1 MAYNP
6 YENVLKV
13 MDEAAQILGYSE
25 SDIEPLKYPERELKV
40 SVPVVMDDGSTRVF
54 EGYRIQHS
62 TSRGPAKGGIRFH
75 PAVNNDEVKALA
87 AWMTFKCAV
96 VNIPYGGGKGGVVC
110 DPHELS
116 ERELRAITRRF
127 TAAIMPLIGPDQDIP
142 APDVGSNAAVMG
154 WMMDTYSMLKG
165 HCVHGVVTGKPIELG
180 GALGRNEATGRGVMF
195 TTRNIMKKMGM
206 EMKGTDVAVQG
217 MGNVGSITAKLLH
230 QEGMKVVAVSDV
242 SGGVYKKDGLDIPA
256 ILAYL
261 GKDRKNLLSG
271 YEEEG
276 MTRITNE
283 ELLELPV
290 TVLVPAALEN
300 QINGTNADKIQA
312 KLIVEAANGPTAAE
326 ADPILNDK
334 GVVCWSVTDPAFGF
348 RSLEPKW
355 DGVEKPVTVDS
366 PCTFG
371 YFAEIPDNG
380 NDAILNYCRREHVTD
395 PGASV
400 QLLKPGAYTLAV
412 SVGRADGRPLIALP
426 LENGIDR
433 VYPVGKITVAE

>member
-40 SVPVVMDDGSTRVF
+40 SVPVEMDDGSTRVF
-54 EGYRIQHS
+54 EGYRVQHS

-96 VNIPYGGGKGGVVC
+96 VNIPYGGKGGVIC

-127 TAAIMPLIGPDQDIP
+127 TAAIMPLIGPEQDIP
-142 APDVGSNAAVMG
+142 APDVGTNAAVMG

-180 GALGRNEATGRGVMF
+180 GALGRNEVTGRGVMF
-195 TTRNIMKKMGM
+195 TTRNIMKKLGM

-261 GKDRKNLLSG
+261 GKDRRNLLSG
-271 YEEEG
+271 YEEDG
-276 MTRITNE
+276 MSRITNE

-300 QINGTNADKIQA
+300 QINGSNADKIRA

-334 GVVCWSVTDPAFGF
+334 GVVIVPDILSNAGGVVVSYFEWVQNIQSVSWTEEEVNAK
-348 RSLEPKW
+348 LERIMNNSF
-355 DGVEKPVTVDS
+355 DAVYNIAQEKKVPLRT
-366 PCTFG
+366 
-371 YFAEIPDNG
+371 
-380 NDAILNYCRREHVTD
+380 
-395 PGASV
+395 
-400 QLLKPGAYTLAV
+400 GAY
-412 SVGRADGRPLIALP
+412 LIAV
-426 LENGIDR
+426 DR
-433 VYPVGKITVAE
+433 VVKAKKARAIWP

>member
-242 SGGVYKKDGLDIPA
+242 SGGIYKKEGLDIPA

-326 ADPILNDK
+326 ADPILNEK
-334 GVVCWSVTDPAFGF
+334 GVVIVPDILSNAGGVVVSYFEWVQNIQSVSWTEEEVNAK
-348 RSLEPKW
+348 LERIMNNSFEA
-355 DGVEKPVTVDS
+355 VYNIAQEKKVPLRT
-366 PCTFG
+366 
-371 YFAEIPDNG
+371 
-380 NDAILNYCRREHVTD
+380 
-395 PGASV
+395 
-400 QLLKPGAYTLAV
+400 GAY
-412 SVGRADGRPLIALP
+412 LIAV
-426 LENGIDR
+426 DR
-433 VYPVGKITVAE
+433 VVKAKKARAIWP

>member
-6 YENVLKV
+6 YEIVLKV

-40 SVPVVMDDGSTRVF
+40 SVPVEMDDGSTRVF
-54 EGYRIQHS
+54 EGYRVQHS

-96 VNIPYGGGKGGVVC
+96 VNIPYGGGKGGVIC

-127 TAAIMPLIGPDQDIP
+127 TAAIMPLIGPEQDIP
-142 APDVGSNAAVMG
+142 APDVGTNAAVMG

-195 TTRNIMKKMGM
+195 TTRNIMKKLGM

-261 GKDRKNLLSG
+261 GKDRRNLLSG
-271 YEEEG
+271 YEEDG
-276 MTRITNE
+276 MSRITNE

-300 QINGTNADKIQA
+300 QINGSNADKIRA

-334 GVVCWSVTDPAFGF
+334 GVVIVPDILSNAGGVVVSYFEWVQNIQSVSWTEEEVNAK
-348 RSLEPKW
+348 LERIMNNSF
-355 DGVEKPVTVDS
+355 DAVYNIAQEKKVPLRT
-366 PCTFG
+366 
-371 YFAEIPDNG
+371 
-380 NDAILNYCRREHVTD
+380 
-395 PGASV
+395 
-400 QLLKPGAYTLAV
+400 GAY
-412 SVGRADGRPLIALP
+412 LIAV
-426 LENGIDR
+426 DR
-433 VYPVGKITVAE
+433 VVKAKKARAIWP

>member
-96 VNIPYGGGKGGVVC
+96 VNIPYGGKGGVVC

-242 SGGVYKKDGLDIPA
+242 SDGIYKKEGLDIPA

-271 YEEEG
+271 YEEDG

-326 ADPILNDK
+326 ADPILNEK
-334 GVVCWSVTDPAFGF
+334 GVVIVPDILSNAGGVVVSYFEWVQNIQSVSWTEEEVNAK
-348 RSLEPKW
+348 LERIMNNSFEA
-355 DGVEKPVTVDS
+355 VYNIAQEKKVPLRT
-366 PCTFG
+366 
-371 YFAEIPDNG
+371 
-380 NDAILNYCRREHVTD
+380 
-395 PGASV
+395 
-400 QLLKPGAYTLAV
+400 GAY
-412 SVGRADGRPLIALP
+412 LIAV
-426 LENGIDR
+426 DR
-433 VYPVGKITVAE
+433 VVKAKKARAIWP

>member
-242 SGGVYKKDGLDIPA
+242 SGGIYKKEGLDIPA

-271 YEEEG
+271 YEEDG

-326 ADPILNDK
+326 ADPILNEK
-334 GVVCWSVTDPAFGF
+334 GVVIVPDILSNAGGVVVSYFEWVQNIQSVSWTEEEVNAK
-348 RSLEPKW
+348 LERIMNNSFEA
-355 DGVEKPVTVDS
+355 VYNIAQEKKVPLRT
-366 PCTFG
+366 
-371 YFAEIPDNG
+371 
-380 NDAILNYCRREHVTD
+380 
-395 PGASV
+395 
-400 QLLKPGAYTLAV
+400 GAY
-412 SVGRADGRPLIALP
+412 LIAM
-426 LENGIDR
+426 DR
-433 VYPVGKITVAE
+433 VVKAKKARAIWP

>member
-242 SGGVYKKDGLDIPA
+242 SGGIYKKEGLDIPA

-271 YEEEG
+271 YEEDG

-334 GVVCWSVTDPAFGF
+334 GVVIVPDILSNAGGVVVSYFEWVQNIQSVSWTEEEVNAK
-348 RSLEPKW
+348 LERIMNNSFEA
-355 DGVEKPVTVDS
+355 VYNIAQEKKVPLRT
-366 PCTFG
+366 
-371 YFAEIPDNG
+371 
-380 NDAILNYCRREHVTD
+380 
-395 PGASV
+395 
-400 QLLKPGAYTLAV
+400 GAY
-412 SVGRADGRPLIALP
+412 LIAV
-426 LENGIDR
+426 DR
-433 VYPVGKITVAE
+433 VVKAKKARAIWP

>member
-206 EMKGTDVAVQG
+206 EMKGTDVAVPG

-242 SGGVYKKDGLDIPA
+242 SGGIYKKEGLDIPA

-271 YEEEG
+271 YEEDG

-326 ADPILNDK
+326 ADPILNEK
-334 GVVCWSVTDPAFGF
+334 GVVIVPDILSNAGGVVVSYFEWVQNIQSVSWTEEEVNAK
-348 RSLEPKW
+348 LERIMNNSFEA
-355 DGVEKPVTVDS
+355 VYNIAQEKKVPLRT
-366 PCTFG
+366 
-371 YFAEIPDNG
+371 
-380 NDAILNYCRREHVTD
+380 
-395 PGASV
+395 
-400 QLLKPGAYTLAV
+400 GAY
-412 SVGRADGRPLIALP
+412 LIAV
-426 LENGIDR
+426 DR
-433 VYPVGKITVAE
+433 VVKAKKARAIWP

>member
-180 GALGRNEATGRGVMF
+180 GALGRNEATGRGGMF

-242 SGGVYKKDGLDIPA
+242 SGGIYKKEGLDIPA

-271 YEEEG
+271 YEEDG

-326 ADPILNDK
+326 ADPILNEK
-334 GVVCWSVTDPAFGF
+334 GVVIVPDILSNAGGVVVSYFEWVQNIQSVSWTEEEVNAK
-348 RSLEPKW
+348 LERIMNNSFEA
-355 DGVEKPVTVDS
+355 VYNIAQEKKVPLRT
-366 PCTFG
+366 
-371 YFAEIPDNG
+371 
-380 NDAILNYCRREHVTD
+380 
-395 PGASV
+395 
-400 QLLKPGAYTLAV
+400 GAY
-412 SVGRADGRPLIALP
+412 LIAV
-426 LENGIDR
+426 DR
-433 VYPVGKITVAE
+433 VVKAKKARAIWP

>member
-96 VNIPYGGGKGGVVC
+96 VNIPYGGGKGGVIC

-127 TAAIMPLIGPDQDIP
+127 TAAIMPLIGPEQDIP
-142 APDVGSNAAVMG
+142 APDVGTNAAVMG

-195 TTRNIMKKMGM
+195 TTRNIMKKLGM

-242 SGGVYKKDGLDIPA
+242 SGGIYKKEGLDIPA

-271 YEEEG
+271 YEEDG

-326 ADPILNDK
+326 ADPILNEK
-334 GVVCWSVTDPAFGF
+334 GVVIVPDILSNAGGVVVSYFEWVQNIQSVSWTEEEVNAK
-348 RSLEPKW
+348 LERIMNNSFEA
-355 DGVEKPVTVDS
+355 VYNIAQEKKVPLRT
-366 PCTFG
+366 
-371 YFAEIPDNG
+371 
-380 NDAILNYCRREHVTD
+380 
-395 PGASV
+395 
-400 QLLKPGAYTLAV
+400 GAY
-412 SVGRADGRPLIALP
+412 LIAV
-426 LENGIDR
+426 DR
-433 VYPVGKITVAE
+433 VVKAKKARAIWP

>member
-195 TTRNIMKKMGM
+195 TTRNIIKKMGM

-242 SGGVYKKDGLDIPA
+242 SGGIYKKEGLDIPA

-326 ADPILNDK
+326 ADPILNEK
-334 GVVCWSVTDPAFGF
+334 GVVIVPDILSNAGGVVVSYFEWVQNIQSVSWTEEEVNAK
-348 RSLEPKW
+348 LERIMNNSFEA
-355 DGVEKPVTVDS
+355 VYNIAQEKKVPLRT
-366 PCTFG
+366 
-371 YFAEIPDNG
+371 
-380 NDAILNYCRREHVTD
+380 
-395 PGASV
+395 
-400 QLLKPGAYTLAV
+400 GAY
-412 SVGRADGRPLIALP
+412 LIAV
-426 LENGIDR
+426 DR
-433 VYPVGKITVAE
+433 VVKAKKARAIWP

>member
-1 MAYNP
+1 MAYSP

-242 SGGVYKKDGLDIPA
+242 SGGIYKKEGLDIPA

-271 YEEEG
+271 YEEDG
-276 MTRITNE
+276 MTRITDE
-283 ELLELPV
+283 DLLELPV

-326 ADPILNDK
+326 ADPILNEK
-334 GVVCWSVTDPAFGF
+334 GVVIVPDILSNAGGVVVSYFEWVQNIQSVSWTEEEVNAK
-348 RSLEPKW
+348 LERIMNNSFEA
-355 DGVEKPVTVDS
+355 VYNIAQEKKVPLRT
-366 PCTFG
+366 
-371 YFAEIPDNG
+371 
-380 NDAILNYCRREHVTD
+380 
-395 PGASV
+395 
-400 QLLKPGAYTLAV
+400 GAY
-412 SVGRADGRPLIALP
+412 LIAV
-426 LENGIDR
+426 DR
-433 VYPVGKITVAE
+433 VVKAKKARAIWP

>member
-40 SVPVVMDDGSTRVF
+40 SVPVEMDDGSTRVF
-54 EGYRIQHS
+54 EGYRVQHS

-87 AWMTFKCAV
+87 AWVTFKCAV
-96 VNIPYGGGKGGVVC
+96 VNIPYGGGKGGVIC

-127 TAAIMPLIGPDQDIP
+127 TAAIMPLIGPEQDIP
-142 APDVGSNAAVMG
+142 APDVGTNAAVMG

-195 TTRNIMKKMGM
+195 TTRNIMKKLGM

-242 SGGVYKKDGLDIPA
+242 SGGVYKKNGLDIPA

-261 GKDRKNLLSG
+261 GKDRRNLLSG
-271 YEEEG
+271 YEEDG
-276 MTRITNE
+276 MSRITNE

-300 QINGTNADKIQA
+300 QINGSNADKIRA

-334 GVVCWSVTDPAFGF
+334 GVVIVPDILSNAGGVVVSYFEWVQNIQSVSWTEEEVNAK
-348 RSLEPKW
+348 LERIMNNSF
-355 DGVEKPVTVDS
+355 DAVYNIAQEKKVPLRT
-366 PCTFG
+366 
-371 YFAEIPDNG
+371 
-380 NDAILNYCRREHVTD
+380 
-395 PGASV
+395 
-400 QLLKPGAYTLAV
+400 GAY
-412 SVGRADGRPLIALP
+412 LIAV
-426 LENGIDR
+426 DR
-433 VYPVGKITVAE
+433 VVKAKKARAIWP

>member
-242 SGGVYKKDGLDIPA
+242 SGGIYKKEGLDIPA

-271 YEEEG
+271 YEEDG

-326 ADPILNDK
+326 ADPILNEK
-334 GVVCWSVTDPAFGF
+334 GVVIVPDILSNAGGVVVSYFEWVQNIQSVSWTEEEVNAK
-348 RSLEPKW
+348 LERIMNNSF
-355 DGVEKPVTVDS
+355 DAVYNIAQEKKAPLRT
-366 PCTFG
+366 
-371 YFAEIPDNG
+371 
-380 NDAILNYCRREHVTD
+380 
-395 PGASV
+395 
-400 QLLKPGAYTLAV
+400 GAY
-412 SVGRADGRPLIALP
+412 LIAV
-426 LENGIDR
+426 DR
-433 VYPVGKITVAE
+433 VVKAKKARAIWP

>member
-40 SVPVVMDDGSTRVF
+40 SVPVEMDDGSTRVF
-54 EGYRIQHS
+54 EGYRVQHS

-96 VNIPYGGGKGGVVC
+96 ANIPYGGGKGGVIC

-127 TAAIMPLIGPDQDIP
+127 TAAIMPLIGPEQDIP
-142 APDVGSNAAVMG
+142 APDVGTNAAVMG

-195 TTRNIMKKMGM
+195 TTRNIMKKLGM
-206 EMKGTDVAVQG
+206 EMKGIDVAVQG

-261 GKDRKNLLSG
+261 GKDRRNLLSG
-271 YEEEG
+271 YEEDG
-276 MTRITNE
+276 MSRITNE

-300 QINGTNADKIQA
+300 QINGSNADKIRA

-334 GVVCWSVTDPAFGF
+334 GVVIVPDILSNAGGVVVSYFEWVQNIQSVSWTEEEVNAK
-348 RSLEPKW
+348 LERIMNNSF
-355 DGVEKPVTVDS
+355 DAVYNIAQEKKVPLRT
-366 PCTFG
+366 
-371 YFAEIPDNG
+371 
-380 NDAILNYCRREHVTD
+380 
-395 PGASV
+395 
-400 QLLKPGAYTLAV
+400 GAY
-412 SVGRADGRPLIALP
+412 LIAV
-426 LENGIDR
+426 DR
-433 VYPVGKITVAE
+433 VVKAKKARAIWP

>member
-40 SVPVVMDDGSTRVF
+40 SVPVEMDDGSTRVF
-54 EGYRIQHS
+54 EGYRVQHS
-62 TSRGPAKGGIRFH
+62 TSRGPANGGIRFH

-96 VNIPYGGGKGGVVC
+96 VNIPYGGGKGGVIC

-127 TAAIMPLIGPDQDIP
+127 TAAIMPLIGPEQDSP
-142 APDVGSNAAVMG
+142 APDVGTNAAVMG

-195 TTRNIMKKMGM
+195 TTRNIMKKLGM

-261 GKDRKNLLSG
+261 GKDRRNLLSG
-271 YEEEG
+271 YEEDG
-276 MTRITNE
+276 MSRITNE

-300 QINGTNADKIQA
+300 QINGSNADKIRA

-334 GVVCWSVTDPAFGF
+334 GVVIVPDILSNAGGVVVSYFEWVQNIQSVSWTEEEVNAK
-348 RSLEPKW
+348 LERIMNNSF
-355 DGVEKPVTVDS
+355 DAVYNIAQEKKVPLRT
-366 PCTFG
+366 
-371 YFAEIPDNG
+371 
-380 NDAILNYCRREHVTD
+380 
-395 PGASV
+395 
-400 QLLKPGAYTLAV
+400 GAY
-412 SVGRADGRPLIALP
+412 LIAV
-426 LENGIDR
+426 DR
-433 VYPVGKITVAE
+433 VVKAKKARAIWP

>member
-1 MAYNP
+1 MIMAYNP

-334 GVVCWSVTDPAFGF
+334 GVVIVPDILSNAGGVVVSYFEWVQNIQSVSWIEEEVNAK
-348 RSLEPKW
+348 LERIMNNSFEA
-355 DGVEKPVTVDS
+355 VYNIAQEKKVPLRT
-366 PCTFG
+366 
-371 YFAEIPDNG
+371 
-380 NDAILNYCRREHVTD
+380 
-395 PGASV
+395 
-400 QLLKPGAYTLAV
+400 GAY
-412 SVGRADGRPLIALP
+412 LIAV
-426 LENGIDR
+426 DR
-433 VYPVGKITVAE
+433 VVKAKKARAIWP

>member
-25 SDIEPLKYPERELKV
+25 SDIEPRKYPERELKV
-40 SVPVVMDDGSTRVF
+40 SVPVEMDDGSTRVF
-54 EGYRIQHS
+54 EGYRVQHS

-96 VNIPYGGGKGGVVC
+96 VNIPYGGGKGGVIC

-127 TAAIMPLIGPDQDIP
+127 TAAIMPLIGPEQDIP
-142 APDVGSNAAVMG
+142 APDVGTNAAVMG

-195 TTRNIMKKMGM
+195 TTRNIMKKLGM

-242 SGGVYKKDGLDIPA
+242 SGGVYKKNGLDIPA

-261 GKDRKNLLSG
+261 GKDRRNLLSG
-271 YEEEG
+271 YEEDG
-276 MTRITNE
+276 MSRITNE

-300 QINGTNADKIQA
+300 QINGSNADKIRA

-334 GVVCWSVTDPAFGF
+334 GVVIVPDILSNAGGVVVSYFEWVQNIQSVSWTEEEVNAK
-348 RSLEPKW
+348 LERIMNNSF
-355 DGVEKPVTVDS
+355 DAVYNIAQEKKVPLRT
-366 PCTFG
+366 
-371 YFAEIPDNG
+371 
-380 NDAILNYCRREHVTD
+380 
-395 PGASV
+395 
-400 QLLKPGAYTLAV
+400 GAY
-412 SVGRADGRPLIALP
+412 LIAV
-426 LENGIDR
+426 DR
-433 VYPVGKITVAE
+433 VVKAKKARAIWP

>member
-40 SVPVVMDDGSTRVF
+40 SVPVEMDDGSTRVF
-54 EGYRIQHS
+54 EGYRVQHS
-62 TSRGPAKGGIRFH
+62 TSRGPAKGGVRFH

-96 VNIPYGGGKGGVVC
+96 VNIPYGGGKGGVIC

-127 TAAIMPLIGPDQDIP
+127 TAAIMPLIGPEQDIP
-142 APDVGSNAAVMG
+142 APDVGTNAAVMG

-195 TTRNIMKKMGM
+195 TTRNIMKKLGM

-261 GKDRKNLLSG
+261 GKDRRNLLSG
-271 YEEEG
+271 YEEDG
-276 MTRITNE
+276 MSRITNE

-300 QINGTNADKIQA
+300 QINGSNADKIRA

-334 GVVCWSVTDPAFGF
+334 GVVIVPDILSNAGGVVVSYFEWVQNIQSVSWTEEEVNAK
-348 RSLEPKW
+348 LERIMNNSF
-355 DGVEKPVTVDS
+355 DAVYNIAQEKKVPLRT
-366 PCTFG
+366 
-371 YFAEIPDNG
+371 
-380 NDAILNYCRREHVTD
+380 
-395 PGASV
+395 
-400 QLLKPGAYTLAV
+400 GAY
-412 SVGRADGRPLIALP
+412 LIAV
-426 LENGIDR
+426 DR
-433 VYPVGKITVAE
+433 VVKAKKARAIWP

>member
-40 SVPVVMDDGSTRVF
+40 SFPVVMDDGSTRVF

-334 GVVCWSVTDPAFGF
+334 GVVIVPDILSNAGGVVVSYFEWVQNIQSVSWTEEEVNAK
-348 RSLEPKW
+348 LERIMNNSFEA
-355 DGVEKPVTVDS
+355 VYNIAQEKKVPLRT
-366 PCTFG
+366 
-371 YFAEIPDNG
+371 
-380 NDAILNYCRREHVTD
+380 
-395 PGASV
+395 
-400 QLLKPGAYTLAV
+400 GAY
-412 SVGRADGRPLIALP
+412 LIAV
-426 LENGIDR
+426 DR
-433 VYPVGKITVAE
+433 VVKAKKARAIWP

>member
-40 SVPVVMDDGSTRVF
+40 SVPVEMDDGSTRVL
-54 EGYRIQHS
+54 EGYRVQHS

-96 VNIPYGGGKGGVVC
+96 VNIPYGGGKGGVIC

-127 TAAIMPLIGPDQDIP
+127 TAAIMPLIGPEQDIP
-142 APDVGSNAAVMG
+142 APDVGTNAAVMG

-195 TTRNIMKKMGM
+195 TTRNIMKKLGM
-206 EMKGTDVAVQG
+206 EMKDTDVAVQG

-261 GKDRKNLLSG
+261 GKDRRNLLSG
-271 YEEEG
+271 YEEDG
-276 MTRITNE
+276 MSRITNE
-283 ELLELPV
+283 KLLELPV

-300 QINGTNADKIQA
+300 QINGSNADKIRA

-334 GVVCWSVTDPAFGF
+334 GVVIVPDILSNAGGVVVSYFEWVQNIQSVSWTEEEVNAK
-348 RSLEPKW
+348 LERIMNNSF
-355 DGVEKPVTVDS
+355 DAVYNIAQEKKVPLRT
-366 PCTFG
+366 
-371 YFAEIPDNG
+371 
-380 NDAILNYCRREHVTD
+380 
-395 PGASV
+395 
-400 QLLKPGAYTLAV
+400 GAY
-412 SVGRADGRPLIALP
+412 LIAV
-426 LENGIDR
+426 DR
-433 VYPVGKITVAE
+433 VVKAKKARAIWP